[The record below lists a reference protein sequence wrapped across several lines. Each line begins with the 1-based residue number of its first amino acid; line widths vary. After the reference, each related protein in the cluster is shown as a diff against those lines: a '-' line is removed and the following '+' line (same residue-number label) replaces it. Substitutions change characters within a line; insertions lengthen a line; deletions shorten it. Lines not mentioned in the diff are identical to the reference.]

1 MPSTKFMPEYKRIL
15 IEEIGKYSV
24 NIPTVT
30 IFQELFQKYKSHKD
44 FANLNPDSFRRRA
57 AEIRDNLPFWKE
69 RLKAE
74 KKAAEERKNQTH
86 PKIVIENNLKEKN
99 LHEKLSEQNKFVEH
113 LLTELKLKD
122 KALETFTFL
131 SKSAR
136 RAINIVPTRGIDSQ
150 AAACIMCSDWH
161 LEEYVDPS
169 TVNGLNEYNLDIART
184 SVSNCFS
191 NGLRLVEICQKDVHI
206 DTIVLILNGDIING
220 YIHEEFVEDN
230 LLSPTEASL
239 LGLDLISSGINYLLK
254 HSKCKLK
261 VICKFG
267 NHGRTTIKSRVA
279 TGYKNSYEW
288 MVFQLVAREYRGD
301 SRVEVVVDNSYLT
314 YVDIYGYTLR
324 IHHGDNIG
332 YQGGVG
338 GVTIPLNKAIAQ
350 WNKHKTA
357 YLDVVAHFHQL
368 QLDTGSFRY
377 VMNGSIVGYNAY
389 AIKIK
394 AAFEEPKQGF
404 FLIDS
409 KRGKTITAPI
419 FVRELIGAK

>member
-1 MPSTKFMPEYKRIL
+1 MSITKFMPEYKKIL
-15 IEEIGKYSV
+15 IIEISKYSATALTADIV
-24 NIPTVT
+24 KD
-30 IFQELFQKYKSHKD
+30 LLKKYKKNPE
-44 FANLNPDSFRRRA
+44 FVNLNPESLERRVYD
-57 AEIRDNLPFWKE
+57 IKKNLAFWKE

-74 KKAAEERKNQTH
+74 NIALEEQKNQSH
-86 PKIVIENNLKEKN
+86 PTIVIENNLKEKN
-99 LHEKLSEQNKFVEH
+99 LHEKLNEQNKFVEH

-136 RAINIVPTRGIDSQ
+136 RVINIVPTRGVDSQ

-169 TVNGLNEYNLDIART
+169 TVNGLNEYNLDIAKV

-239 LGLDLISSGINYLLK
+239 LGLDLISSGINYLL
-254 HSKCKLK
+254 HNSKCKLK

-288 MVFQLVAREYRGD
+288 MVFQLVAREFRGNN
-301 SRVEVVVDNSYLT
+301 RVEVVVDNSYLT

-419 FVRELIGAK
+419 FVRELIGA